1 MQNSAKAKYKFSKLE
16 IMTNKLIVLIL
27 LSGIVLSLIAASIGA
42 RWNLGNGN
50 SATYMG
56 NELLSEED

>member
-1 MQNSAKAKYKFSKLE
+1 
-16 IMTNKLIVLIL
+16 MTNKLIVLIL